1 MSHRRAAI
9 LSIGDELTLGQTL
22 DTNSR
27 YLSQQLVD
35 HGIIPICH
43 LTVPD
48 DQPAIVRALR
58 DLSRAADLILT
69 TGGLGPTADD
79 LTRQALADALVE
91 PLVEDPESLDAIV
104 RRFRAAGRD
113 MPPINRVQAL
123 RPSSAQAIPNP
134 HGTAPGLCAQLRP
147 PADDP
152 SPPTSDPPRAHESRL
167 VDVFCLPG
175 PPHEMKPMFETAVC
189 PRLRSDRIVR
199 TLAVHTFGIG
209 ESDLAAR
216 LGDLMDR
223 ARTPTVGT
231 TASRGV
237 VSCRI
242 RAEGETDSGAAAALE
257 RAVAQT
263 GARVRALAAPYVFGE
278 DDETLPGAVV
288 GLLRARGERVAVAE
302 SCTGGLLGEMLTRVP
317 GSSAAVVG
325 GWMTYSNE
333 RKSADLGVSAELL
346 ARVGA
351 VSREVAEAMATGA
364 RARAGVEHAL
374 AITGI
379 AGPEGGSEAK
389 PVGTVWIARASGPG
403 RVGGAAEVETRRF
416 AFTGMSREVVRE
428 WSAMCA
434 LGMLRLALVGA
445 SGASLIRERER

>member
-1 MSHRRAAI
+1 MPHRRAAI

-35 HGIIPICH
+35 RGIIPACH
-43 LTVPD
+43 LTIPD
-48 DQPAIVRALR
+48 DRAAIVRALR
-58 DLSRAADLILT
+58 DLAQSADLILI

-79 LTRQALADALVE
+79 LTRHALADALGE
-91 PLVEDPESLDAIV
+91 PLVEDAESLDAIV
-104 RRFRAAGRD
+104 RRYRAAGRD

-134 HGTAPGLCAQLRP
+134 HGTAPGLRAQLP
-147 PADDP
+147 
-152 SPPTSDPPRAHESRL
+152 AHEPALCASHAHEPRR

-175 PPHEMKPMFETAVC
+175 PPHEMKPMFESAVV
-189 PRLRSDRIVR
+189 PRLVPVTIVR
-199 TLAVHTFGIG
+199 TRAVHTFGIG

-216 LGDLMDR
+216 LGDLMARDR
-223 ARTPTVGT
+223 HPTVGT

-242 RAEGETDSGAAAALE
+242 RAERAACTESACESELDREIEATAE
-257 RAVAQT
+257 
-263 GARVRALAAPYVFGE
+263 RVRALASPYVFGE
-278 DDETLPGAVV
+278 GEETLPGAVV
-288 GLLRARGERVAVAE
+288 GLLRARGERLAVAE

-317 GSSAAVVG
+317 GSSAAFVG
-325 GWMTYSNE
+325 GWITYSNE
-333 RKSADLGVSAELL
+333 RKSADLGVPTGVLE
-346 ARVGA
+346 RVGA
-351 VSREVAEAMATGA
+351 VSREVAEAMAAGA

-379 AGPEGGSEAK
+379 AGPEGGSADK
-389 PVGTVWIARASGPG
+389 PVGTVWIARACEM
-403 RVGGAAEVETRRF
+403 EVETRRF
-416 AFTGMSREVVRE
+416 VFTGMPREVVRE
-428 WSAMCA
+428 LSAMSA

-445 SGASLIRERER
+445 RGVMLMRER